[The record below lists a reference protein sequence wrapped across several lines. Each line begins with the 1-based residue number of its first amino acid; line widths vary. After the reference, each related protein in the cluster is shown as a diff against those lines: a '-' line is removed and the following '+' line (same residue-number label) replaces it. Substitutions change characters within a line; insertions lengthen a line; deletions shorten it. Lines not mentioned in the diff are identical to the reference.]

1 MTSQEKK
8 KGVPLCRSP
17 KHWIYFKT
25 TMSISCCYFFCH
37 SSSNSVS
44 IPVKCVWY
52 LHSLLI
58 ILHICLLPVACF
70 ELPIIRTF
78 FDFPRR
84 FELSGVDCSSKW
96 RIQDGGGFQFLIYV
110 IKNVIMTSLLFLKV
124 INVLATFLISW
135 DTLIYYDF
143 FASWLLWKESGY
155 CQSIQQYDVIMTSK
169 YVIM

>member
-1 MTSQEKK
+1 MGLLLSRTHLHGENN
-8 KGVPLCRSP
+8 SP
-17 KHWIYFKT
+17 QSALYTDRCNFT
-25 TMSISCCYFFCH
+25 Y

-44 IPVKCVWY
+44 IPIMCVWY

-58 ILHICLLPVACF
+58 ILHICLLPVACL
-70 ELPIIRTF
+70 ELLITRTV

-96 RIQDGGGFQFLIYV
+96 RIQDGGWFQFLIYV

-124 INVLATFLISW
+124 INVLATFLILW
-135 DTLIYYDF
+135 DTLIYYNF
-143 FASWLLWKESGY
+143 FALWLLWKESGY